1 MARRNRDTS
10 DRGSA
15 PHPAPTGRDLERLR
29 AELALSEAS
38 CCDAEERYTAL
49 FEGSRDAIIV
59 GDQAGLVVEANGAA
73 AQLWGYTREEMIG
86 LDCRAL
92 HSDPHFIDAVLEELS
107 EKDFV
112 DDLETPAKRRDGT
125 SLTVLV
131 SASARRS
138 DCGRINGFQVL
149 VHDVTGRRAIEEAL
163 RKSEEMYR
171 SLFEESQDVVY
182 ITSRD
187 GKLVNISPSAG
198 ELFNHPRHEL
208 LKMDVHDLYAH
219 PEDRRRFQEE
229 IERVGAVRSFPVR
242 LRRSDGSVR
251 YCLLTSTVRRDQDG
265 QAIGYHGIMRDVTDQ
280 RRADRARERERAA
293 FRLIAEAAVRTD
305 DVPALCAKVL
315 EGLLGT
321 YQFDLGVVRQHDP
334 ASRSL
339 TTVAVVGASV
349 DGGAGFGDESID
361 DPVATAALVAR
372 TGVPIF
378 APSIETAQLSGAH
391 KAHLKGLGARALVSH
406 PLVGSKGE
414 LVGIMQL
421 AAEHEMDLG
430 SEDEA
435 VFQTIAEMFAA
446 VIGRTTAVKEKEEMH
461 AQLLQ
466 AQKLE
471 AIGTLASGVAHDFN
485 NILTAIQ
492 GFADLALMS
501 LDKDAQVAQDLEKI
515 RSSSERGAKLVRQLL
530 MFSRR
535 QPVEFS
541 SVDMNGVV
549 QGLTRM
555 LAPLIGEDVAMNVV
569 LERDV
574 WETTADEAGMQ
585 QVLMNLAVNARDA
598 MPEGGVL
605 TIRTENVSA
614 PDNEARSV
622 QTEEGGCSGDR
633 FVRLS
638 VTDTGVGMDHETLSR
653 VFEPFFSTKGPAK
666 GTGLGLAVVYGI
678 IQQHRGWIDVESN
691 PGTGTTFSV
700 YLPVSACSGRAATSA
715 DAAPARI
722 PGSGQRILVVEDER
736 TVRDLA
742 VRILRQNGY
751 EVLEASTVGDA
762 LSIVDREGGRL
773 DLVFSDVVL
782 PDKSGVQLAE
792 TLSATRPDLPIL
804 LSSGH
809 ADERAQYEAIRDGD
823 RPFLPKPYSLP
834 ELLNAVAEIVRPN

>member
-1 MARRNRDTS
+1 MTKRDPTPRPHAAS
-10 DRGSA
+10 NDRA
-15 PHPAPTGRDLERLR
+15 AQQELERLR
-29 AELALSEAS
+29 GELALSEAACS
-38 CCDAEERYTAL
+38 DAEARYTAL
-49 FEGSRDAIIV
+49 FDGSRDAIVVADHAGIV
-59 GDQAGLVVEANGAA
+59 IEANAA
-73 AQLWGYTREEMIG
+73 AAKFWGYSREEMLG
-86 LDCRAL
+86 LDCRCL
-92 HSDPHFIDAVLEELS
+92 HPDATFIDNLIGELS
-107 EKDFV
+107 NGDFV
-112 DDLETPAKRRDGT
+112 DDLEIPTLRKDGT
-125 SLTVLV
+125 TLTALV
-131 SASARRS
+131 SASVRRS
-138 DCGRINGFQVL
+138 ECGRVIGLQAL
-149 VHDVTGRRAIEEAL
+149 IHDITGRRATEEAL

-187 GKLVNISPSAG
+187 GKLIDISPSAA
-198 ELFNHPRHEL
+198 ELFGHPRVDL
-208 LKMDVHDLYAH
+208 LKMDVHDLYAY
-219 PEDRRRFQEE
+219 PEDRRRFQEAVE
-229 IERVGAVRSFPVR
+229 ASGAVRSFPVR
-242 LRRSDGSVR
+242 LRRNDGSVR
-251 YCLLTSTVRRDQDG
+251 FCLLTSTVRRTPNG
-265 QAIGYHGIMRDVTDQ
+265 EAVGYHGIMRDITDQ
-280 RRADRARERERAA
+280 RRSDRARERERAA

-305 DVPALCAKVL
+305 NIPDLCSRVL

-321 YQFDLGVVRQHDP
+321 YHFDIGIVRKYDGDTGK
-334 ASRSL
+334 L
-339 TTVAVVGASV
+339 ITVALVGDDEATT
-349 DGGAGFGDESID
+349 GGPSEESID

-378 APSIETAQLSGAH
+378 APSVDGKQLSDAH
-391 KAHLKGLGARALVSH
+391 RAHLKQLGAEAMVSH
-406 PLVGSKGE
+406 PMVGPKGE
-414 LVGIMQL
+414 LLGVMQL
-421 AAEHEMDLG
+421 AARSRMDLG

-446 VIGRTTAVKEKEEMH
+446 VVGRATALREKEEMR

-501 LDKDAQVAQDLEKI
+501 VDREAQIAEDLDKI
-515 RSSSERGAKLVRQLL
+515 RGSAERGSKLVRQLL

-535 QPVEFS
+535 QPVEFG
-541 SVDMNGVV
+541 SVDLNSIV

-555 LAPLIGEDVAMNVV
+555 LSPLIGEDVSMNVV

-598 MPEGGVL
+598 MPEGGLL
-605 TIRTENVSA
+605 TIRTDNVIVSPDERHSA
-614 PDNEARSV
+614 DGAGG
-622 QTEEGGCSGDR
+622 TEGR

-638 VTDTGVGMDHETLSR
+638 VTDTGVGMDEETCAR

-678 IQQHRGWIDVESN
+678 VQQHHGWIDVEST
-691 PGTGTTFSV
+691 PGEGTTFSV
-700 YLPVSACSGRAATSA
+700 CLPATSMPEPERVSA
-715 DAAPARI
+715 DAATAQER
-722 PGSGQRILVVEDER
+722 GRGERILVVEDER

-751 EVLEASTVGDA
+751 EVLEAATVGDA
-762 LSIVDREGGRL
+762 LAIAEQEAGTL

-782 PDKSGVQLAE
+782 PDRSGVHLAE
-792 TLSATRPDLPIL
+792 MLADTHPDLPVL

-809 ADERAQYEAIRDGD
+809 ADERSQYDAIRQGNL
-823 RPFLPKPYSLP
+823 PFLPKPYSLP
-834 ELLNAVAEIVRPN
+834 ELLEAVARIVRPN